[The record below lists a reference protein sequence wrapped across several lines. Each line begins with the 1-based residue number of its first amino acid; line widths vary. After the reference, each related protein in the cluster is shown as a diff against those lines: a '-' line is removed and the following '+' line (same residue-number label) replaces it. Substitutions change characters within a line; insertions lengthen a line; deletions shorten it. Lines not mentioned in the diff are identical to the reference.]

1 MRKTILIILAV
12 ICGIALHAQ
21 DSTFNRIVTVERD
34 YQPDIEQATKIK
46 LRPAVLTKEVEPNP
60 VIYSTYSTPLSV
72 EYNLHPLQ
80 AAKVS
85 FVPQPILNGVI
96 EGAVGHR
103 NTHLFFG
110 YRINHK
116 KKMSLDLYANHD
128 AYWGKDALSNSKL
141 GMQVNRHFSGSD
153 LYFGVEGA
161 NEYFSYYGRNF
172 DGKIITTNTP
182 ILDQSLWNVN
192 AKIGLRSTND
202 NEVQYRI
209 QTGYNAFIVPNY
221 TIEHQVR
228 SFLDVAWTND
238 NHGAGIHVFVQNSL
252 RNDTTGWNKHALRVE
267 PFYSFK
273 NQHIRMHIGVN
284 IDLNIG
290 TGKQLSTIQNIAFA
304 PSPNIKFEWNMMD
317 NIFHLYANAKG
328 SMGIGSLDEYLQY
341 NRYLNIHEGI
351 AFNQPRAYTPI
362 DAQLGFKIRPIKTML
377 IDIYGGYAYRIGAC
391 HMEAVQQD
399 NSPSVQEYKLW
410 TNNEQQWKVG
420 AKLHYHYKDIL
431 TVNLAGN
438 YYFYPMN
445 PIPSMD
451 PDSPHFQE
459 NRIKGTHIFDR
470 PNWDVYARIDAH
482 IDSKWSIYSENQVVG
497 SRWAY
502 VMKYPGGASAEKL
515 RPTISLNIGGQYS
528 VNNWLH
534 VYLQLNNYL
543 NRKNDIF
550 YGYQSQGC
558 HFLLGVKYKF

>member
-46 LRPAVLTKEVEPNP
+46 LRPAVLKKEVEPNP

-96 EGAVGHR
+96 EGAIGHR
-103 NTHLFFG
+103 NSHLLFG

-172 DGKIITTNTP
+172 DGEIITTNTP
-182 ILDQSLWNVN
+182 ILDQSLWTVN

-202 NEVQYRI
+202 NAVQYRI

-252 RNDTTGWNKHALRVE
+252 RNDSTGWNRHTLRVE

-273 NQHIRMHIGVN
+273 NQHLRVHVGVN

-290 TGKQLSTIQNIAFA
+290 TGKQLSTMENIAFA

-317 NIFHLYANAKG
+317 NIFHLYADAKG
-328 SMGIGSLDEYLQY
+328 AMGIGSLDEYLSY
-341 NRYLNIHEGI
+341 NRYLNIHEGK
-351 AFNQPRAYTPI
+351 AFNQPRAYTPV
-362 DAQLGFKIRPIKTML
+362 DAQLGFKIRPIRTML
-377 IDIYGGYAYRIGAC
+377 IDIYGGYAYMLNAC
-391 HMEAVQQD
+391 HMVAHVDVNNQFAVQDFTLQLA
-399 NSPSVQEYKLW
+399 NYQR
-410 TNNEQQWKVG
+410 WKVG
-420 AKLHYHYKDIL
+420 ANLHYHYRDIVEL
-431 TVNLAGN
+431 NASGN
-438 YYFYPMN
+438 YYIWNDANSVTVY
-445 PIPSMD
+445 
-451 PDSPHFQE
+451 
-459 NRIKGTHIFDR
+459 DR
-470 PNWDVYARIDAH
+470 PSWDAHARLNVH
-482 IDSKWSIYSENQVVG
+482 IDSKWSIYSDN
-497 SRWAY
+497 SFA
-502 VMKYPGGASAEKL
+502 GGFKVATTLGDQQL

>member
-46 LRPAVLTKEVEPNP
+46 LRPAVLKKEVEPNP

-96 EGAVGHR
+96 EGAIGHR
-103 NTHLFFG
+103 NSHLLFG

-128 AYWGKDALSNSKL
+128 AYWGKDALSTSKL

-202 NEVQYRI
+202 NAVQYHI

-238 NHGAGIHVFVQNSL
+238 NHGAGINVFVQNSL
-252 RNDTTGWNKHALRVE
+252 RNDSTGWNRHALRVE

-273 NQHIRMHIGVN
+273 NQHLRVHVGVN

-290 TGKQLSTIQNIAFA
+290 TGKQLITMENIAFA
-304 PSPNIKFEWNMMD
+304 PSPNFKIEWNMMD
-317 NIFHLYANAKG
+317 NIFHLYADAKG
-328 SMGIGSLDEYLQY
+328 SMGIGSLDEYLEY

-351 AFNQPRAYTPI
+351 AFNQPRAYTPV

-377 IDIYGGYAYRIGAC
+377 IDIYGGYAYMLNAC
-391 HMEAVQQD
+391 HMIAHVDASNQFAAQD
-399 NSPSVQEYKLW
+399 FSLQVANYQR
-410 TNNEQQWKVG
+410 WKVG
-420 AKLHYHYKDIL
+420 ASLHYHYRDMIEL
-431 TVNLAGN
+431 NASGN
-438 YYFYPMN
+438 YY
-445 PIPSMD
+445 IWKAA
-451 PDSPHFQE
+451 DSV
-459 NRIKGTHIFDR
+459 TVYDR
-470 PNWDVYARIDAH
+470 PSWDAHARLDVH
-482 IDSKWSIYSENQVVG
+482 IDSKWSVYSDNYF
-497 SRWAY
+497 A
-502 VMKYPGGASAEKL
+502 GGYKVATTIGDKTL
-515 RPTISLNIGGQYS
+515 KPTISLNIGGQYS

>member
-46 LRPAVLTKEVEPNP
+46 LRPVVLKKEVEPNP
-60 VIYSTYSTPLSV
+60 IVYSTYSTPLSV

-96 EGAVGHR
+96 EGAIGHR
-103 NTHLFFG
+103 NSHLLFG

-141 GMQVNRHFSGSD
+141 GFQIARLFGNADF
-153 LYFGVEGA
+153 YFGMQGD
-161 NEYFSYYGRNF
+161 NEFYTYYGKHF
-172 DGKIITTNTP
+172 DGRGINIPIGTTVDYNNLWRINANIGLKSTYKQPMQYKFQVSYRTFIIPEQTVEHQIKTHLNLNWTTQEHGGGINIDVQNMLYNIITKSDT
-182 ILDQSLWNVN
+182 ILH
-192 AKIGLRSTND
+192 R
-202 NEVQYRI
+202 
-209 QTGYNAFIVPNY
+209 
-221 TIEHQVR
+221 
-228 SFLDVAWTND
+228 
-238 NHGAGIHVFVQNSL
+238 
-252 RNDTTGWNKHALRVE
+252 HALRVE
-267 PFYSFK
+267 PYYEFK
-273 NQHIRMHIGVN
+273 HNSIRLHAGVN
-284 IDLNIG
+284 IDMNIG
-290 TGKQLSTIQNIAFA
+290 TGTLLSTIENLAFA
-304 PSPNIKFEWNMMD
+304 PSPNVAFEWNMMD

-328 SMGIGSLDEYLQY
+328 QFDIGSIEEYLDY
-341 NRYLNIHEGI
+341 NRYLNIGQSI
-351 AFNQPRAYTPI
+351 SFKGYRAYTPV

-377 IDIYGGYAYRIGAC
+377 IDIYGGYAYMLNAC
-391 HMEAVQQD
+391 HMIAHVDASNQFAAQD
-399 NSPSVQEYKLW
+399 FSLQVADYQR
-410 TNNEQQWKVG
+410 WKVG
-420 AKLHYHYKDIL
+420 ASLHYHYRDIIEL
-431 TVNLAGN
+431 NASGN
-438 YYFYPMN
+438 YYVWN
-445 PIPSMD
+445 AA
-451 PDSPHFQE
+451 DSV
-459 NRIKGTHIFDR
+459 TVYDR
-470 PNWDVYARIDAH
+470 PSWDAHARLDVH
-482 IDSKWSIYSENQVVG
+482 IDSKWSVYSDNYF
-497 SRWAY
+497 A
-502 VMKYPGGASAEKL
+502 GGYKVATTIGDKTL
-515 RPTISLNIGGQYS
+515 KPTISLNVGGQYS

>member
-12 ICGIALHAQ
+12 ICGISLHAQ
-21 DSTFNRIVTVERD
+21 DSTFNRVVTVERD

-46 LRPAVLTKEVEPNP
+46 LRPAVLKKEVEPNP

-103 NTHLFFG
+103 NTHLLFG

-141 GMQVNRHFSGSD
+141 GMQVKRHFSGSD

-161 NEYFSYYGRNF
+161 NEYFSFYGRNF

-202 NEVQYRI
+202 NAVQYRI

-238 NHGAGIHVFVQNSL
+238 NHSAGIHVFVQNSL
-252 RNDTTGWNKHALRVE
+252 RNDSTGWNRHALRVE

-273 NQHIRMHIGVN
+273 NQHLRVHVGVN

-304 PSPNIKFEWNMMD
+304 PSPNIKLEWNMMD

-328 SMGIGSLDEYLQY
+328 SMGIGSLGEYLEY

-377 IDIYGGYAYRIGAC
+377 LDIYGGYAYMLNAC
-391 HMEAVQQD
+391 HMMAHVDAANPYAAQD
-399 NSPSVQEYKLW
+399 FSLQLANYQR
-410 TNNEQQWKVG
+410 WKIG
-420 AKLHYHYKDIL
+420 ASLHYHYRDIIEL
-431 TVNLAGN
+431 NASGN
-438 YYFYPMN
+438 YYIWKAADGVTVY
-445 PIPSMD
+445 
-451 PDSPHFQE
+451 
-459 NRIKGTHIFDR
+459 DR
-470 PNWDVYARIDAH
+470 PSWDAHARLDVH
-482 IDSKWSIYSENQVVG
+482 IDSKWSVYSDNYF
-497 SRWAY
+497 A
-502 VMKYPGGASAEKL
+502 GGYNVATTIGDKTL
-515 RPTISLNIGGQYS
+515 KPTISLNIGGQYS

>member
-46 LRPAVLTKEVEPNP
+46 LRPAVLKKEVEPNP

-103 NTHLFFG
+103 NSHLLFG

-153 LYFGVEGA
+153 LYFGVEGT

-202 NEVQYRI
+202 NAVQYRI

-252 RNDTTGWNKHALRVE
+252 RNDSTGWNKHALRVE

-290 TGKQLSTIQNIAFA
+290 TGKQLSTMENIAFA
-304 PSPNIKFEWNMMD
+304 PSPNVKFEWNMMD

-328 SMGIGSLDEYLQY
+328 SMGIGSLGEYLEY

-362 DAQLGFKIRPIKTML
+362 DAQLGFKIRPIRTML
-377 IDIYGGYAYRIGAC
+377 IDIYGGYAYMLNAC
-391 HMEAVQQD
+391 HMIAHVDARNQFAAQNFSLQVAD
-399 NSPSVQEYKLW
+399 YQR
-410 TNNEQQWKVG
+410 WKVG
-420 AKLHYHYKDIL
+420 ASLHYHYRDIIEL
-431 TVNLAGN
+431 NASGN
-438 YYFYPMN
+438 YY
-445 PIPSMD
+445 IWKAA
-451 PDSPHFQE
+451 DSV
-459 NRIKGTHIFDR
+459 TVYDR
-470 PNWDVYARIDAH
+470 PSWDAHARLDVH
-482 IDSKWSIYSENQVVG
+482 IDSKWSVYSDNYF
-497 SRWAY
+497 A
-502 VMKYPGGASAEKL
+502 GGYNVATTIGDKTL
-515 RPTISLNIGGQYS
+515 KPTISLNIGGQYS

>member
-1 MRKTILIILAV
+1 MRKILFILLATL
-12 ICGIALHAQ
+12 CWGMNLQAQ
-21 DSTFNRIVTVERD
+21 DSTFNRVVTVERD

-46 LRPAVLTKEVEPNP
+46 LRPVILKEEVEPNP

-85 FVPQPILNGVI
+85 FVPQPTLNGVI
-96 EGAVGHR
+96 EGAIGHR
-103 NTHLFFG
+103 NTHLLFG

-128 AYWGKDALSNSKL
+128 AYWGKDALSTSKL
-141 GMQVNRHFSGSD
+141 GMQVSRHFSGAD

-161 NEYFSYYGRNF
+161 NESYAYRPTF
-172 DGKIITTNTP
+172 DWRTI
-182 ILDQSLWNVN
+182 WNIN
-192 AKIGLRSTND
+192 AKLGLQSTNQSAL
-202 NEVQYRI
+202 QYRI
-209 QTGYNAFIVPNY
+209 QTGYNAF
-221 TIEHQVR
+221 TISALAFEHSVR
-228 SFLDVAWTND
+228 SHLDLWWTNQQ
-238 NHGAGIHVFVQNSL
+238 HSAGIKAFVQN
-252 RNDTTGWNKHALRVE
+252 NFYTTSQTGVTLPSDRHNIRVE
-267 PFYSFK
+267 PFYEYK
-273 NQHIRMHIGVN
+273 GKQIRVHAGVN

-290 TGKQLSTIQNIAFA
+290 TGQLLSNAENISFA
-304 PSPNIKFEWNMMD
+304 PSPNVEFEWNMMN
-317 NIFHLYANAKG
+317 NIFHLYANATGQYGLG
-328 SMGIGSLDEYLQY
+328 SWEEYIGY
-341 NRYLNIHEGI
+341 NRYLNESVGLKW
-351 AFNQPRAYTPI
+351 NLPRAYTPV
-362 DAQLGFKIRPIKTML
+362 DAQVGFKIRPTKTLL
-377 IDIYGGYAYRIGAC
+377 IDIYGGYAYMIGAC
-391 HMEAVQQD
+391 NMHAEERYDHEGLAFY
-399 NSPSVQEYKLW
+399 NLW
-410 TNNEQQWKVG
+410 QSDYQRWKVG
-420 AKLHYHYKDIL
+420 ANIHYHYRDIL
-431 TVNLAGN
+431 ELNVSGN
-438 YYFYPMN
+438 YYFYQQE

-459 NRIKGTHIFDR
+459 NRIKGTTIFDR
-470 PNWDVYARIDAH
+470 PNWDIYARIDAH
-482 IDSKWSIYSENQVVG
+482 IDSKWSVYSENQFVG

-502 VMKYPGGASAEKL
+502 VMKYPDGASAEKL

>member
-46 LRPAVLTKEVEPNP
+46 LRPAVLKKEVEPNP

-96 EGAVGHR
+96 EGAIGHR
-103 NTHLFFG
+103 NSHLLFR

-141 GMQVNRHFSGSD
+141 GMQVSKHFSGAD

-202 NEVQYRI
+202 NAVQYRI

-228 SFLDVAWTND
+228 SFLDVAWSND
-238 NHGAGIHVFVQNSL
+238 NHGAGVHVFVQNSL
-252 RNDTTGWNKHALRVE
+252 RNDTTGWNKHALRIE
-267 PFYSFK
+267 PFYSYK
-273 NQHIRMHIGVN
+273 NQHIRLHVGVN

-290 TGKQLSTIQNIAFA
+290 TGKQLSTMENIAFA
-304 PSPNIKFEWNMMD
+304 PSPNFKIEWNMMD
-317 NIFHLYANAKG
+317 NIFHLYADAKG
-328 SMGIGSLDEYLQY
+328 SIGIGSLDEYLKY

-351 AFNQPRAYTPI
+351 AFNQPRAYTPV

-377 IDIYGGYAYRIGAC
+377 IDIYGGYAYMLNAC
-391 HMEAVQQD
+391 HMIAHVDASNQFAAQD
-399 NSPSVQEYKLW
+399 FSLQVADYQR
-410 TNNEQQWKVG
+410 WKVG
-420 AKLHYHYKDIL
+420 ASLHYHYRDIIEL
-431 TVNLAGN
+431 NAAGN
-438 YYFYPMN
+438 YYIWTAADNTTIY
-445 PIPSMD
+445 
-451 PDSPHFQE
+451 
-459 NRIKGTHIFDR
+459 DR
-470 PNWDVYARIDAH
+470 PSWDAHARLDVH
-482 IDSKWSIYSENQVVG
+482 IDSKWSVYSDNYF
-497 SRWAY
+497 A
-502 VMKYPGGASAEKL
+502 GGYKVATTIGDRDL
-515 RPTISLNIGGQYS
+515 RPTISLNVGGQYS

>member
-12 ICGIALHAQ
+12 ICGMALHAQ

-103 NTHLFFG
+103 NSHLLFG

-202 NEVQYRI
+202 NAVQYRI

-238 NHGAGIHVFVQNSL
+238 NHSAGIHVFVQNSL
-252 RNDTTGWNKHALRVE
+252 RNDSTGWNRHALRVE

-273 NQHIRMHIGVN
+273 NQHLRVHVGVN

-304 PSPNIKFEWNMMD
+304 PSPNVKFEWNMMD
-317 NIFHLYANAKG
+317 NIFHLYADAKG
-328 SMGIGSLDEYLQY
+328 AMGIGSLGEYLEY
-341 NRYLNIHEGI
+341 NRYLNIQEGI

-377 IDIYGGYAYRIGAC
+377 LDIYGGYAYMLNAC
-391 HMEAVQQD
+391 HMMAYVDAANPYAAQD
-399 NSPSVQEYKLW
+399 FSLQLANYQR
-410 TNNEQQWKVG
+410 WKVG
-420 AKLHYHYKDIL
+420 ASLHYHYRDIIEL
-431 TVNLAGN
+431 NASGN
-438 YYFYPMN
+438 YYIWKAADGVTVY
-445 PIPSMD
+445 
-451 PDSPHFQE
+451 
-459 NRIKGTHIFDR
+459 DR
-470 PNWDVYARIDAH
+470 PSWDAHARLDVH
-482 IDSKWSIYSENQVVG
+482 IDSKWSVYSDNYF
-497 SRWAY
+497 A
-502 VMKYPGGASAEKL
+502 GGYNVATTIGDKTL
-515 RPTISLNIGGQYS
+515 KPTISLNIGGQYS

>member
-46 LRPAVLTKEVEPNP
+46 LRPAVLKKEVEPNP

-85 FVPQPILNGVI
+85 FVSQPILNGVI

-103 NTHLFFG
+103 NTHLLFG

-141 GMQVNRHFSGSD
+141 GMLVNRHFSGSD

-172 DGKIITTNTP
+172 DGEIIATNTP

-202 NEVQYRI
+202 NAVQYRI

-228 SFLDVAWTND
+228 SFLDVAWSND
-238 NHGAGIHVFVQNSL
+238 NHGAGVHVFVQNSL
-252 RNDTTGWNKHALRVE
+252 RNDSTGWNRHALRVE

-273 NQHIRMHIGVN
+273 NQHLRVHVGVN

-290 TGKQLSTIQNIAFA
+290 TGKQLSTMENIAFA
-304 PSPNIKFEWNMMD
+304 PSPNFKIEWNMMD
-317 NIFHLYANAKG
+317 NIFHLYADAKG
-328 SMGIGSLDEYLQY
+328 SMGIGSLGEYLEY

-351 AFNQPRAYTPI
+351 AFNQPRAYTPV

-377 IDIYGGYAYRIGAC
+377 IDIYGGYAYMLNAC
-391 HMEAVQQD
+391 HMIAHVDASNQFAAQD
-399 NSPSVQEYKLW
+399 FSLQVADYQR
-410 TNNEQQWKVG
+410 WKVG
-420 AKLHYHYKDIL
+420 ASLHYHYRDIIEL
-431 TVNLAGN
+431 NASGN
-438 YYFYPMN
+438 YY
-445 PIPSMD
+445 IWKAA
-451 PDSPHFQE
+451 DSV
-459 NRIKGTHIFDR
+459 TVYDR
-470 PNWDVYARIDAH
+470 PSWDTHARLDVH
-482 IDSKWSIYSENQVVG
+482 IDSKWSVYSDNYF
-497 SRWAY
+497 A
-502 VMKYPGGASAEKL
+502 GGYKVATTIGDKTL
-515 RPTISLNIGGQYS
+515 KPTISLNIGGQYS

>member
-12 ICGIALHAQ
+12 ICGIELHAQ

-34 YQPDIEQATKIK
+34 YQPNIEQATKIK
-46 LRPAVLTKEVEPNP
+46 LRPAVLKKEVEPNP

-103 NTHLFFG
+103 NTHLLFG

-141 GMQVNRHFSGSD
+141 GMQVNRHFSGAD
-153 LYFGVEGA
+153 LYLGVEGA

-172 DGKIITTNTP
+172 DGGIITTHTP
-182 ILDQSLWNVN
+182 ITDQSLWNVN

-202 NEVQYRI
+202 HAVQYRI
-209 QTGYNAFIVPNY
+209 QTGYNVFIVPTY

-228 SFLDVAWTND
+228 SFLDVAWSND
-238 NHGAGIHVFVQNSL
+238 NHGAGVHVFVQNSL
-252 RNDTTGWNKHALRVE
+252 RNDTTGWNKHALRIE
-267 PFYSFK
+267 PFYSYK
-273 NQHIRMHIGVN
+273 NQHIRLHVGVN

-290 TGKQLSTIQNIAFA
+290 TGQQLSTIDNIAFA

-317 NIFHLYANAKG
+317 NIFHLYADAKG
-328 SMGIGSLDEYLQY
+328 AMGIGSLDEYLSY
-341 NRYLNIHEGI
+341 NRYLNIQEGI
-351 AFNQPRAYTPI
+351 RFQSPRAYTPV

-377 IDIYGGYAYRIGAC
+377 IDIYGGYAYMLNAC
-391 HMEAVQQD
+391 HMLAHVDVSNQFAAQD
-399 NSPSVQEYKLW
+399 FSLQLADF
-410 TNNEQQWKVG
+410 QRWKVG
-420 AKLHYHYKDIL
+420 ASLHYHFRDIIEF
-431 TVNLAGN
+431 NASGN
-438 YYFYPMN
+438 YYIWN
-445 PIPSMD
+445 VA
-451 PDSPHFQE
+451 DSV
-459 NRIKGTHIFDR
+459 TVYDR
-470 PNWDVYARIDAH
+470 PSWDAHARLDVH
-482 IDSKWSIYSENQVVG
+482 IDSKWSVYSDNYF
-497 SRWAY
+497 S
-502 VMKYPGGASAEKL
+502 GGYKVATTIGDKDL
-515 RPTISLNIGGQYS
+515 KPTISLNVGGQYS

>member
-12 ICGIALHAQ
+12 ICGMALHAQ

-103 NTHLFFG
+103 NTHLLFG

-141 GMQVNRHFSGSD
+141 GMQVKRHFSGSD

-202 NEVQYRI
+202 NAVQYRI

-238 NHGAGIHVFVQNSL
+238 NHSAGIHVFVQNSL
-252 RNDTTGWNKHALRVE
+252 RNDSTGWNRHALRVE

-273 NQHIRMHIGVN
+273 NQHLRIHVGVN

-290 TGKQLSTIQNIAFA
+290 TGKQLSTMENIAFA

-328 SMGIGSLDEYLQY
+328 SMGIGSLGEYLEY

-377 IDIYGGYAYRIGAC
+377 LDIYGGYAYMLNAC
-391 HMEAVQQD
+391 HMMAHVDAANPYAAQD
-399 NSPSVQEYKLW
+399 FSLQLANYQR
-410 TNNEQQWKVG
+410 WKIG
-420 AKLHYHYKDIL
+420 ASLHYHYRDIIEL
-431 TVNLAGN
+431 NASGN
-438 YYFYPMN
+438 YYIWKAADGVTVY
-445 PIPSMD
+445 
-451 PDSPHFQE
+451 
-459 NRIKGTHIFDR
+459 DR
-470 PNWDVYARIDAH
+470 PSWDAHARLDVH
-482 IDSKWSIYSENQVVG
+482 IDSKWSVYSDNYF
-497 SRWAY
+497 A
-502 VMKYPGGASAEKL
+502 GGYNVATTIGDKTL
-515 RPTISLNIGGQYS
+515 KPTISLNIGGQYS

>member
-1 MRKTILIILAV
+1 MRKTILIILVV
-12 ICGIALHAQ
+12 ICSIALHAQ
-21 DSTFNRIVTVERD
+21 DSTFNRVVTVERD

-103 NTHLFFG
+103 NTHLLFG

-141 GMQVNRHFSGSD
+141 GMQVNRHFSGAD
-153 LYFGVEGA
+153 LYLGVEGA

-172 DGKIITTNTP
+172 DGGIIATNTP
-182 ILDQSLWNVN
+182 IPNQSLWNVN

-202 NEVQYRI
+202 NAVQYRI

-228 SFLDVAWTND
+228 SFLDVAWSND
-238 NHGAGIHVFVQNSL
+238 NHGAGVHVFVQNSL
-252 RNDTTGWNKHALRVE
+252 RNDTTGWNRHALRVE

-273 NQHIRMHIGVN
+273 NQHIRLHVGVN

-290 TGKQLSTIQNIAFA
+290 TGQQLSTMENIAFA

-317 NIFHLYANAKG
+317 NIFHLYADAKG
-328 SMGIGSLDEYLQY
+328 AMGIGSLDEYLSY
-341 NRYLNIHEGI
+341 NRYLNIQEGI
-351 AFNQPRAYTPI
+351 RFQSPRAYTPV

-377 IDIYGGYAYRIGAC
+377 LDIYGGYAYMLNAC
-391 HMEAVQQD
+391 HMMAHVDAANPYAAQD
-399 NSPSVQEYKLW
+399 FILQLANYQR
-410 TNNEQQWKVG
+410 WKVG
-420 AKLHYHYKDIL
+420 ASLHYHYRDIIEL
-431 TVNLAGN
+431 NASGN
-438 YYFYPMN
+438 YYIWKAADGVTVY
-445 PIPSMD
+445 
-451 PDSPHFQE
+451 
-459 NRIKGTHIFDR
+459 DR
-470 PNWDVYARIDAH
+470 PSWDAHARLDVH
-482 IDSKWSIYSENQVVG
+482 IDSKWSVYSDNYF
-497 SRWAY
+497 A
-502 VMKYPGGASAEKL
+502 GGYKVATTIGDKDL
-515 RPTISLNIGGQYS
+515 RPTISLNVGGQYS